1 MATLRPIPQPSVPV
15 VDPKTGLMTQ
25 DWFLYFKSREQVGIA
40 NLSDV
45 SSTAPTDG
53 QALLYD
59 DSTGKWTPDDL
70 A

>member
-45 SSTAPTDG
+45 DLSGLSNGET
-53 QALLYD
+53 LLYN
-59 DSTGKWTPDDL
+59 STTAKFEPG
-70 A
+70 AN